1 MNNAFL
7 SNSDKFRRLLFFMQ
21 LEFRELSSYREPRI
35 DRSKGNV
42 FIRSEFLDRT
52 SSFEIWK
59 FENWMK
65 RDGKALMR
73 KFGSRGRKG
82 RGIWNRWTE
91 VRLRGGRR
99 RRKGGREREK
109 TEEEA
114 SMGNPPT

>member
-1 MNNAFL
+1 MRSCQIQISFVVFSSLCNLNFG
-7 SNSDKFRRLLFFMQ
+7 
-21 LEFRELSSYREPRI
+21 SYRVIESQGSI
-35 DRSKGNV
+35 DLKGNV